1 MNTYMN
7 LILEQRFFRLLSEYS
22 QRKVSASEFKEAIE
36 ELATHVA
43 DFGINEQDYSILL
56 RYFSFGLH
64 RLKSYRVR
72 FEQEKKCQSI
82 IGHNCH
88 QIIHRRDKRA

>member
-22 QRKVSASEFKEAIE
+22 QRKVSASEFTEAIE

-64 RLKSYRVR
+64 RLKYNPQIEMFAR
-72 FEQEKKCQSI
+72 FKTKSSFHKTKRI
-82 IGHNCH
+82 I
-88 QIIHRRDKRA
+88 

>member
-1 MNTYMN
+1 MESV
-7 LILEQRFFRLLSEYS
+7 LQQRFFRLLSEYS
-22 QRKVSASEFKEAIE
+22 QRTVSVSELAEAIE

-43 DFGINEQDYSILL
+43 DFSINEQDYSVLL

-72 FEQEKKCQSI
+72 FEQEKNALSVS
-82 IGHNCH
+82 N
-88 QIIHRRDKRA
+88 

>member
-22 QRKVSASEFKEAIE
+22 QRKVSVSEFTEAIE
-36 ELATHVA
+36 ELAIHVA
-43 DFGINEQDYSILL
+43 NFSINEQDYNVLL

-72 FEQEKKCQSI
+72 FEQEKNALSAS
-82 IGHNCH
+82 N
-88 QIIHRRDKRA
+88 

>member
-22 QRKVSASEFKEAIE
+22 QRKVSASEFTEAIE

-56 RYFSFGLH
+56 RYFSFGLN
-64 RLKSYRVR
+64 RLKSHRVQ
-72 FEQEKKCQSI
+72 FEQGEKCLVI
-82 IGHNCH
+82 
-88 QIIHRRDKRA
+88 AY

>member
-7 LILEQRFFRLLSEYS
+7 LILEQNFFRLLSECS
-22 QRKVSASEFKEAIE
+22 QRKVSVEDLTEAIN
-36 ELATHVA
+36 ELVVHVA
-43 DFGINEQDYSILL
+43 NFSINEQDYNVLL

-72 FEQEKKCQSI
+72 FEQEK
-82 IGHNCH
+82 N
-88 QIIHRRDKRA
+88 ALFAFN